1 MRKVTYILTGTLL
14 VLSVGGYLL
23 PETPEPF
30 PNRILMK
37 NAAGNVVFDHKV
49 HAETRGI
56 ECMSCHHDAAE
67 PGRAGQ
73 KCKTCH
79 GLEFGP
85 EFRGHSYT
93 MSYETCATCHHMTL
107 AHKDWGHDTHA
118 AMPGVECTACHHGP
132 QIEPAPQNCASCH
145 DAKVDMGPILSLKRA
160 VHTRC
165 KSCHGDRFS
174 PTGMNNCATCHETQS
189 SRDTL
194 QNGKA
199 PQSALIPCGTC
210 HKVEP
215 AKLVPNGMAAYH
227 GLCITCHEKQGGPV
241 ENCAQCHTK

>member
-37 NAAGNVVFDHKV
+37 NAAGHVVFDHKA
-49 HAETRGI
+49 HAEGMGI
-56 ECMSCHHDAAE
+56 ACISCHHDA
-67 PGRAGQ
+67 PGPDRAGQ

-93 MSYETCATCHHMTL
+93 MSDETCATCHHMTL
-107 AHKDWGHDTHA
+107 TRKNWGHDVHA
-118 AMPGVECTACHHGP
+118 AMPSVECTACHHGP
-132 QIEPAPQNCASCH
+132 QIEPSPQNCASCH
-145 DAKVDMGPILSLKRA
+145 DRTTDMGPILSLKRA

-165 KSCHGDRFS
+165 KSCHADLFS
-174 PTGMNNCATCHETQS
+174 PTAMNNCATCHNEQP
-189 SRDTL
+189 SREVQKSGAKLKD
-194 QNGKA
+194 
-199 PQSALIPCGTC
+199 ALIPCGTC

-215 AKLVPNGMAAYH
+215 AKLVPSSMAAYH
-227 GLCITCHEKQGGPV
+227 GLCTGCHEKQGGPV
-241 ENCAQCHTK
+241 DNCAQCHTK